1 MAVVPLLKALSEAGL
16 GSRRRLVEAIKWG
29 RVTVNGQVAENFRHQ
44 IDITSDRVTLDGK
57 PVDLKPAKLI
67 YLMLH
72 KPEGVVCTTSDEEG
86 RRTVIDLL
94 PAKYRQYKL
103 YPVGRLDRDSTGLV
117 ILTNDGDLTYRLTH
131 PKFEHEKE
139 YLIMV
144 KEKLSPEDK
153 QKLENGIELED
164 GLTYPAKVKEVKS
177 TPPYQYT
184 LTIHEGRKRQVRR
197 MLEMLGHAVI
207 SLKRVRMG
215 RLTLG
220 DLKEGAVRELTRQE
234 INALRLPSSTGSY
247 STEIM

>member
-16 GSRRRLVEAIKWG
+16 GSRRRLADAIKWG
-29 RVTVNGQVAENFRHQ
+29 RVTVNGQVAENFRHP
-44 IDITSDRVTLDGK
+44 IDTTSDRITLDGK

-72 KPEGVVCTTSDEEG
+72 KPKDVVSTTSDKQG

-94 PAKYRQYKL
+94 PAKYRRYKL

-139 YLIMV
+139 YLIVV
-144 KEKLSPEDK
+144 KEKFSPEEK
-153 QKLENGIELED
+153 GKLESGIELED
-164 GLTYPAKVKEVKS
+164 GMTYPAKVKEVKS
-177 TPPYQYT
+177 TSPYHYS
-184 LTIHEGRKRQVRR
+184 LTIHAGRKRQVRR
-197 MLEMLGHAVI
+197 MLERLGHAVI

-215 RLTLG
+215 KLTLG
-220 DLKEGAVRELTRQE
+220 DLREGEVRELTKRE
-234 INALRLPSSTGSY
+234 INTLRIPPRPGKA
-247 STEIM
+247 IPRR

>member
-16 GSRRRLVEAIKWG
+16 GSRRRLADAIKWG
-29 RVTVNGQVAENFRHQ
+29 RVTVNEKVAEDFRHP
-44 IDITSDRVTLDGK
+44 IDITSDRIALDGK
-57 PVDLKPAKLI
+57 PVNLKPAKLI

-72 KPEGVVCTTSDEEG
+72 KPKDVVSTTSDEQG

-94 PAKYRQYKL
+94 PTKYKHFKL

-139 YLIMV
+139 YLIVV
-144 KEKLSPEDK
+144 KEKFSPEEK
-153 QKLENGIELED
+153 RKLEGGIELED

-177 TPPYQYT
+177 TFPYHYS

-197 MLEMLGHAVI
+197 MLETLGHAVI

-220 DLKEGAVRELTRQE
+220 DLKEGAVRELTPQE
-234 INALRLPSSTGSY
+234 IKALTAGRRA
-247 STEIM
+247 